1 VPREKNHWLGDCGW
15 SARYKRIHYAI
26 VRRKAGEIIMTMLST
41 SLHCIVG
48 ALLVISN
55 DFRRKVEMKLLRFP
69 RN

>member
-1 VPREKNHWLGDCGW
+1 VLREKNHWLGVCGYC
-15 SARYKRIHYAI
+15 ARYRRVHYAN

-55 DFRRKVEMKLLRFP
+55 NLRGKVETVEVS
-69 RN
+69 